1 MESGRLFEIL
11 YYLMENKQTTAKQL
25 ADKFEVSTRTIY
37 RDLDKLLV
45 AGIPIITKQGVDG
58 GVSLD
63 ENFVF
68 DKSLLDESQQE
79 QILLALSSLSSLHVS
94 EYQELLKHMQT
105 IFQKE
110 SEEWLDVNFSSWH
123 QDQEMNE
130 KFSQLKDAILKHLRI
145 TFHYINAQGQK
156 SHRDVFPIKLFY
168 KNNAWYLYGYEV
180 KKADYRTYK
189 LTRIQQLV
197 IKDEQFDRSAFYK
210 EPHLTYEENQTKI
223 DVVLKFQKYL
233 GSFVYDQ
240 FSDQDIQEKEDG
252 YWIHTS
258 MPYHPWFLSFLLSFG
273 SGVEIIEPHSLRE
286 EMLHEI
292 HSLLKIYR

>member
-240 FSDQDIQEKEDG
+240 FSNQDIQEKEDG

-292 HSLLKIYR
+292 HTLLKIYG

>member
-110 SEEWLDVNFSSWH
+110 SEEWLDVDFSSWH

-273 SGVEIIEPHSLRE
+273 SGVEIIEPHSLRK

-292 HSLLKIYR
+292 QTLLKIYK

>member
-110 SEEWLDVNFSSWH
+110 SEEWLDVDFSSWH

-130 KFSQLKDAILKHLRI
+130 KFSQLKDAILKHLKI

-292 HSLLKIYR
+292 QTLLKIYK

>member
-58 GVSLD
+58 VVSLD

-110 SEEWLDVNFSSWH
+110 SEEWLDVDFSSWH

-130 KFSQLKDAILKHLRI
+130 KFSQLKDAILKHLKI

-292 HSLLKIYR
+292 HTLLKIYG

>member
-110 SEEWLDVNFSSWH
+110 SEEWLDVDFSSWH

-292 HSLLKIYR
+292 HTLLKIYG

>member
-110 SEEWLDVNFSSWH
+110 SEEWLDVDFSSWH

-130 KFSQLKDAILKHLRI
+130 KFSRLKDAILKHLKI

-240 FSDQDIQEKEDG
+240 FSDQDIQEKEDA

-273 SGVEIIEPHSLRE
+273 SGVEIIEPHSLRK

-292 HSLLKIYR
+292 QTLLKIYK

>member
-110 SEEWLDVNFSSWH
+110 SEEWLDVDFSSWH

-168 KNNAWYLYGYEV
+168 KNNAWY
-180 KKADYRTYK
+180 KK
-189 LTRIQQLV
+189 V
-197 IKDEQFDRSAFYK
+197 
-210 EPHLTYEENQTKI
+210 
-223 DVVLKFQKYL
+223 
-233 GSFVYDQ
+233 
-240 FSDQDIQEKEDG
+240 
-252 YWIHTS
+252 
-258 MPYHPWFLSFLLSFG
+258 
-273 SGVEIIEPHSLRE
+273 
-286 EMLHEI
+286 
-292 HSLLKIYR
+292 

>member
-292 HSLLKIYR
+292 HTLLKIYG

>member
-25 ADKFEVSTRTIY
+25 ADKFEVSTRIIY

-63 ENFVF
+63 DNFVF

-110 SEEWLDVNFSSWH
+110 SEEWLDVDFSSWH

-292 HSLLKIYR
+292 QTLLKIYG

>member
-110 SEEWLDVNFSSWH
+110 SEEWLDVDFSSWH

-130 KFSQLKDAILKHLRI
+130 KFSRLKDAILKHLKI

-292 HSLLKIYR
+292 HSLLKIYG

>member
-168 KNNAWYLYGYEV
+168 KNNAWYLYGFEV

-292 HSLLKIYR
+292 HTLLKIYG

>member
-79 QILLALSSLSSLHVS
+79 QILLALSSLSSLHVN

-110 SEEWLDVNFSSWH
+110 SEEWLDVDFSSWH

-130 KFSQLKDAILKHLRI
+130 KFSQLKDAILKHLKI

-273 SGVEIIEPHSLRE
+273 SGVEIIEPHSLRK

-292 HSLLKIYR
+292 HTLLKIYG

>member
-63 ENFVF
+63 DNFVF

-110 SEEWLDVNFSSWH
+110 SEEWLDVDFSSWH

-292 HSLLKIYR
+292 QTLLKIYG

>member
-145 TFHYINAQGQK
+145 TFHYVNAQGQK

-292 HSLLKIYR
+292 HTLLKIYG

>member
-110 SEEWLDVNFSSWH
+110 SEEWLGVNFSSWH

-292 HSLLKIYR
+292 HTLLKIYG

>member
-58 GVSLD
+58 GVFLD
-63 ENFVF
+63 ENFIF

-110 SEEWLDVNFSSWH
+110 SEEWLDVDFSSWH

-145 TFHYINAQGQK
+145 TFDYINAQGQK

-180 KKADYRTYK
+180 EKVDYRTYK

-197 IKDEQFDRSAFYK
+197 IKDEQFDKSAFNK

-240 FSDQDIQEKEDG
+240 FSNQDIQEKEDG

>member
-45 AGIPIITKQGVDG
+45 VGIPIITKQGVDG

-292 HSLLKIYR
+292 HTLLKIYG

>member
-63 ENFVF
+63 DNFVF

-110 SEEWLDVNFSSWH
+110 SDEWLDVDFSSWH

-130 KFSQLKDAILKHLRI
+130 KFSRLKDAILKHLKI

-273 SGVEIIEPHSLRE
+273 SGVEIIEPHSLRK

-292 HSLLKIYR
+292 QTLLKIYK

>member
-1 MESGRLFEIL
+1 
-11 YYLMENKQTTAKQL
+11 MENKQTTAKQL
-25 ADKFEVSTRTIY
+25 ADKFKVSTRTIY

-58 GVSLD
+58 GVFLD
-63 ENFVF
+63 ENFIF

-110 SEEWLDVNFSSWH
+110 SEEWLDVDFSSWH

-145 TFHYINAQGQK
+145 TFDYINAQGQK

-180 KKADYRTYK
+180 EKVDYRTYK

-197 IKDEQFDRSAFYK
+197 IKDEQFDKSAFNK

-240 FSDQDIQEKEDG
+240 FSNQDIQEKEDG

>member
-110 SEEWLDVNFSSWH
+110 SEEWLEVNFSSWH

-292 HSLLKIYR
+292 HTLLKIYG

>member
-110 SEEWLDVNFSSWH
+110 SEEWLDVDFSSWH

-130 KFSQLKDAILKHLRI
+130 KFSQLKDAILKHLKI

-292 HSLLKIYR
+292 HTLLKIYG

>member
-110 SEEWLDVNFSSWH
+110 SEEWLDVDFSSWH

-130 KFSQLKDAILKHLRI
+130 KFSQLKDAILKHLKI

-273 SGVEIIEPHSLRE
+273 SGVEIIEPHSLRK

-292 HSLLKIYR
+292 QTLLKIYG

>member
-110 SEEWLDVNFSSWH
+110 SEEWLDVDFSSWH

-240 FSDQDIQEKEDG
+240 FSDQDIQEKEDA
-252 YWIHTS
+252 YCIHTS

-273 SGVEIIEPHSLRE
+273 SGVEIIEPHSLRK

-292 HSLLKIYR
+292 QTLLKIYK

>member
-110 SEEWLDVNFSSWH
+110 SEEWLDVDFSSWH

-292 HSLLKIYR
+292 QTLLKIYG

>member
-45 AGIPIITKQGVDG
+45 AGIPIIAKQGVDG

-110 SEEWLDVNFSSWH
+110 SEEWLDVDFSSWH

-130 KFSQLKDAILKHLRI
+130 KFSQLKDAILKHLKI

-292 HSLLKIYR
+292 HTLLKIYG

>member
-110 SEEWLDVNFSSWH
+110 SEEWLDVDFSSWH

-240 FSDQDIQEKEDG
+240 FSDQDIQEKEDA

-273 SGVEIIEPHSLRE
+273 SGVEIIEPHSLRK

-292 HSLLKIYR
+292 QTLLKIYK

>member
-45 AGIPIITKQGVDG
+45 AGIPIITKQGVYG

-110 SEEWLDVNFSSWH
+110 SEEWLDVDFSSWH

-240 FSDQDIQEKEDG
+240 FSDQDIQEKEDA

-273 SGVEIIEPHSLRE
+273 SGVEIIEPHSLRK

-292 HSLLKIYR
+292 QTLLKIYK

>member
-110 SEEWLDVNFSSWH
+110 SEEWLDVDFSSWH

-292 HSLLKIYR
+292 HSLLKIYG

>member
-110 SEEWLDVNFSSWH
+110 SEEWLDVDFSTWH

-240 FSDQDIQEKEDG
+240 FSDQDIQEKEDA

-273 SGVEIIEPHSLRE
+273 SGVEIIEPHSLRK

-292 HSLLKIYR
+292 QTLLKIYK

>member
-258 MPYHPWFLSFLLSFG
+258 MPYHPWFLSFLLTFG

-292 HSLLKIYR
+292 HTLLKIYG